1 MASSVATVETTSATA
16 NANPCSRNNPRY
28 CTTPTP
34 AGTNKSGKA
43 ASSPL
48 AAWPRSLAAR
58 ASSIERPPALVKAK
72 RNDKQREPD
81 HRAGRRQR
89 KPARRDLADELK
101 CKEDEKAADHADL
114 SPEAGGEVNAN
125 AYAPAMIDFKRHAP
139 GEGREAL

>member
-16 NANPCSRNNPRY
+16 SANPCSRNRPMY

-43 ASSPL
+43 ASRP
-48 AAWPRSLAAR
+48 PRSFAEVAFSQRLL
-58 ASSIERPPALVKAK
+58 IERPPALVKAK
-72 RNDKQREPD
+72 RNDQQRESD
-81 HRAGRRQR
+81 HRAGRGQR

-114 SPEAGGEVNAN
+114 SPAAGGEVNAS
-125 AYAPAMIDFKRHAP
+125 AYAPR
-139 GEGREAL
+139 